1 MRKPRPARLA
11 AALATTT
18 ALTVGTIS
26 AATFAEGS
34 PRVPTPESVIGWEP
48 CADYKLATSE
58 QLTEYYRKLDDASD
72 RIKVVDIGKSS
83 KGRPMIMA
91 LISSADNLKPKNLQR
106 FKDISRRLATDGNL
120 SKTEANK
127 LAEKG
132 KSVAWVD
139 FGLHS
144 VEVAGHQAGPL
155 FTHRLVTGESEEM
168 RRIRDDV
175 ITIVM
180 PNMNPDGTTMVADWY
195 RKQLG
200 TKFEHTN
207 PPELYNKYGGHDNNR
222 DWYMYNL
229 PETRNIGRQLYHEWF
244 PQLVHNVH
252 QHADFPSR
260 ITVPPF
266 KDPVNPAIQP
276 EVVRGVNLVGDAMG
290 RRLEAE
296 GKVGA
301 LSANTYDM
309 WWNGGMR
316 SAPYYHNMVGIL
328 TETAHAWPSP
338 ATYDPKD
345 FPKTFANGEST
356 KTPSIF
362 YPSPWKGGKWN
373 LRQSCEYISTASMAM
388 VDEASQKRADWL
400 RGMHRMGQQAVK
412 AGANETYVVPA
423 DQVDLPTAVKMVN
436 VLRRGGVEVERATKS
451 FTAGERTYP
460 AGSFLIRGAQTFRPY
475 LDDLLNP
482 QQYPDRRQYPDGP
495 PDPPYDITGWTL
507 PMQMGVTV
515 DKYQTR
521 INAATKPVDQ
531 AAVRAGSVS
540 DKAVL
545 ALDPRVNNSV
555 LAVNRLL
562 AAGATVSRS
571 TASVTTNAGKWP
583 AGTFLVPAKGDVR
596 KKAAAQARQLGLNL
610 AGVDKVPDSARKL
623 TAPRVGLYYPWGGAL
638 SEEEQAR
645 GAATVGGGSRDEGW
659 TRYTLEKFG
668 FNQDKLTDQKVR
680 AGNLKKNYDVI
691 VLPDASYAALRD
703 GQKPGSMPE
712 EYTGG
717 MTEEGVAHLKEFV
730 KQGGT
735 LVTFN
740 NAEELARK
748 GLGVPVK
755 DVTEG
760 KKETEFFAPGT
771 LLNMQFDANQPIA
784 WGMPE
789 KGVGFFSY
797 SPAFEVA
804 AGADSVQN
812 VARYPSEKALAS
824 GWILG
829 EQTLHNRSAAVDA
842 KIGDGHAVLLG
853 FRPQNRSQTHGTFK
867 LLFNALYLGSM
878 SK

>member
-1 MRKPRPARLA
+1 
-11 AALATTT
+11 
-18 ALTVGTIS
+18 
-26 AATFAEGS
+26 
-34 PRVPTPESVIGWEP
+34 
-48 CADYKLATSE
+48 
-58 QLTEYYRKLDDASD
+58 
-72 RIKVVDIGKSS
+72 
-83 KGRPMIMA
+83 
-91 LISSADNLKPKNLQR
+91 
-106 FKDISRRLATDGNL
+106 
-120 SKTEANK
+120 
-127 LAEKG
+127 
-132 KSVAWVD
+132 
-139 FGLHS
+139 
-144 VEVAGHQAGPL
+144 
-155 FTHRLVTGESEEM
+155 
-168 RRIRDDV
+168 
-175 ITIVM
+175 
-180 PNMNPDGTTMVADWY
+180 
-195 RKQLG
+195 
-200 TKFEHTN
+200 
-207 PPELYNKYGGHDNNR
+207 
-222 DWYMYNL
+222 
-229 PETRNIGRQLYHEWF
+229 
-244 PQLVHNVH
+244 
-252 QHADFPSR
+252 
-260 ITVPPF
+260 
-266 KDPVNPAIQP
+266 
-276 EVVRGVNLVGDAMG
+276 
-290 RRLEAE
+290 
-296 GKVGA
+296 
-301 LSANTYDM
+301 
-309 WWNGGMR
+309 
-316 SAPYYHNMVGIL
+316 
-328 TETAHAWPSP
+328 
-338 ATYDPKD
+338 
-345 FPKTFANGEST
+345 
-356 KTPSIF
+356 
-362 YPSPWKGGKWN
+362 
-373 LRQSCEYISTASMAM
+373 
-388 VDEASQKRADWL
+388 
-400 RGMHRMGQQAVK
+400 
-412 AGANETYVVPA
+412 
-423 DQVDLPTAVKMVN
+423 
-436 VLRRGGVEVERATKS
+436 
-451 FTAGERTYP
+451 
-460 AGSFLIRGAQTFRPY
+460 
-475 LDDLLNP
+475 
-482 QQYPDRRQYPDGP
+482 
-495 PDPPYDITGWTL
+495 
-507 PMQMGVTV
+507 MQMGVTV

-789 KGVGFFSY
+789 KGSGSSPTAPPSRWPQAPTRCRT
-797 SPAFEVA
+797 SPATRVRRHWPA
-804 AGADSVQN
+804 AGSSVSKPCTT
-812 VARYPSEKALAS
+812 APPPS
-824 GWILG
+824 
-829 EQTLHNRSAAVDA
+829 TRRSATVMPCSSDSARRT
-842 KIGDGHAVLLG
+842 GP
-853 FRPQNRSQTHGTFK
+853 RPTAHSSFCSTPSTSE
-867 LLFNALYLGSM
+867 A
-878 SK
+878 